1 MNASSILASLNE
13 NSRRYE
19 YELRKF
25 QLELS
30 HAHEQELRLQQD
42 IGKIFPRLAGHQ
54 LAGGTTLSVEVQQL
68 LDQRTQDESEL
79 RQQLAQTEQD
89 IAGQAQRLARVAEE
103 LEDMAAA
110 LEDKLEQDPRYQ
122 QQIILHERA
131 VAQCAGAERS
141 YKELRAECRRKLPAF
156 QSDPFYLYLNA
167 RGFGT
172 AGYSSWA
179 LWRTLDRWLAKL
191 CKFNE
196 NHASERTL
204 LAMQEANEAASWQR
218 DTHRGVQEAELA
230 RLQQEILATVDLS
243 GLQQRRQQAQQDLE
257 AGKARANALHERLE
271 QFVNRQDKYFAKASE
286 LLAKQL
292 AQMSNVTLE
301 RLAGQTTGAEDD
313 ELVLHLRDLRTEL
326 DELRVRIPLLEM
338 RCRDAGSDYER
349 AKQLERDMQ
358 ADDHVSSQY
367 NYSEDIDLPK
377 LMAGF
382 MQGGVSM
389 DQIQQQMERH
399 RKAAK
404 GGAGETSTRSFSF
417 SFSSSSSSRAKRN

>member
-131 VAQCAGAERS
+131 V
-141 YKELRAECRRKLPAF
+141 
-156 QSDPFYLYLNA
+156 YLKA